1 MYQHYVAQFLQ
12 QACCVCDIVSFS
24 NVLCNLISDIKV
36 FKLYLYSVICD
47 VYFIMQVICDWMS
60 KSAYVRRSK

>member
-47 VYFIMQVICDWMS
+47 VYFIMQVICD
-60 KSAYVRRSK
+60 